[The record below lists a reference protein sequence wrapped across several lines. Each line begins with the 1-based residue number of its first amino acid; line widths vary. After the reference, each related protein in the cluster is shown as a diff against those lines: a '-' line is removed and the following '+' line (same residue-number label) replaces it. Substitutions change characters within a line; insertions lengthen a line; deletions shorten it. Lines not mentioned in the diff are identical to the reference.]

1 MTVSIVSLDLA
12 RSRPRGVLFA
22 GCALLARGGTIDRLS
37 MWYLGFGLTG
47 SELPALLATLGV
59 VLAAA
64 AWALGAD
71 AHAAGRVAM
80 VLHVLAVAG
89 LLWALW
95 RARGTFSVIDGTL
108 RQAFGP
114 TTSRASRP
122 RARALLQRKLSPK
135 MWWKPFSYARAMS
148 NGSATCPT
156 SKPPI
161 DSSTWTC
168 SCRAPRQSDPGRFC

>member
-1 MTVSIVSLDLA
+1 
-12 RSRPRGVLFA
+12 
-22 GCALLARGGTIDRLS
+22 
-37 MWYLGFGLTG
+37 
-47 SELPALLATLGV
+47 
-59 VLAAA
+59 
-64 AWALGAD
+64 
-71 AHAAGRVAM
+71 M

-89 LLWALW
+89 LLWALG
-95 RARGTFSVIDGTL
+95 ARGTFSVIDGAL

-114 TTSRASRP
+114 DYEQGIAPTR
-122 RARALLQRKLSPK
+122 RALLQRKLSPK